1 MLGFLHCFNDYEGEK
16 NWVGTHILVSCCAR
30 DVVGSPFYSGVVT
43 LSNTVDN
50 SRNVAAYGT
59 AHEKRMYGVCG
70 PVQEMYVSCISGFP
84 CRMYIDSNHC
94 DSRI

>member
-1 MLGFLHCFNDYEGEK
+1 MIMRERKIGWGPTYWSVVVLGMSSG
-16 NWVGTHILVSCCAR
+16 V
-30 DVVGSPFYSGVVT
+30 PFCSEVVT